1 MALLVANVEFFC
13 PKLFQNLAIMDLTIF
28 FFIYMHR
35 SKIVTYLRRL
45 KLLKIV
51 KKIPKIPKLASK
63 RLQISGKSAGWHYM
77 SKKSCPNCI
86 VYSFCNNGLNFLEFF
101 LMIIST
107 SSPCFNYC
115 SGIFHDICVLYGRIA
130 QLGFTFLFC
139 GPYYHY
145 NTTLIFYDCS
155 PKIGWP
161 RPEFRARKAW
171 PQNSAGTP

>member
-13 PKLFQNLAIMDLTIF
+13 PKLFQNLAQMDLTNSLYF
-28 FFIYMHR
+28 
-35 SKIVTYLRRL
+35 KEQKQNCYLSQEIKTFKNRN
-45 KLLKIV
+45 KNC
-51 KKIPKIPKLASK
+51 PKIPELASQ
-63 RLQISGKSAGWHYM
+63 RLQISGNLAGWHYL

-86 VYSFCNNGLNFLEFF
+86 VYPFCNNGLNFLGFI

-107 SSPCFNYC
+107 SSPGFNYC

-161 RPEFRARKAW
+161 RPEFRARKTW